1 MNKKLQTMC
10 SILHQK
16 TQVHSKQT
24 TLLNAHI
31 EQRVSV
37 DCVYRRVCVCDGEY
51 VDIGGM
57 YTYLHAIVCC
67 GTFHCRACMTVN
79 VNLCIYLVS
88 YIHMCV
94 CVFMQMYNCRCR
106 YSCIV
111 RVCIYIF
118 SCIFTSM
125 CVCVYVRVYTR
136 IFRKCASSVDVLI
149 YHDDVMLII
158 QSSFI
163 RHNIRLNNTLFPS
176 DD

>member
-1 MNKKLQTMC
+1 MC

-24 TLLNAHI
+24 NLLNAHI

-37 DCVYRRVCVCDGEY
+37 DCVYRRVCVCVRQRICRHCWYVYVLARHCVLWYFSLSCLYDGKCESVY
-51 VDIGGM
+51 IFGLIH
-57 YTYLHAIVCC
+57 TY
-67 GTFHCRACMTVN
+67 
-79 VNLCIYLVS
+79 
-88 YIHMCV
+88 V
-94 CVFMQMYNCRCR
+94 CVFMYNCRYRC
-106 YSCIV
+106 SCIV

-118 SCIFTSM
+118 VYIYEYVR
-125 CVCVYVRVYTR
+125 VCVYVRVYTR

-158 QSSFI
+158 QFSFI

>member
-51 VDIGGM
+51 VDIVGM

-94 CVFMQMYNCRCR
+94 CL
-106 YSCIV
+106 CITV
-111 RVCIYIF
+111 GAGIHALCVCYYIYFSVYLRVC
-118 SCIFTSM
+118 M